1 MVAGNLILATAQAVA
16 GNGRKRPAAVTA
28 NLHKMVTLTKYG
40 MSFITIMT
48 KVGPKL
54 PETGTRLRV
63 IRLHD
68 ALCPLGADTDPNRD
82 IRA

>member
-1 MVAGNLILATAQAVA
+1 M
-16 GNGRKRPAAVTA
+16 P
-28 NLHKMVTLTKYG
+28 
-40 MSFITIMT
+40 FITIMT
-48 KVGPKL
+48 KFGPKL

-68 ALCPLGADTDPNRD
+68 ALCPLGADTDPNQA